1 MTSVRRVRRV
11 IRKFDPWTVL
21 KVSLVFYAVMAIAL
35 VLGLVILWAVVNN
48 AGIPA
53 AIEDFGKEIT
63 LLEADAELFADGE
76 RYLRVA
82 VFLGVVWTVL
92 MTGLTTLAAVMYNLI
107 SDIVGGIEVVV
118 LEETLNAP
126 PTGQQ
131 PVRIPRSWQTT
142 TPPPGS
148 IPPTDQTDLPT
159 EEVILGEEV
168 SLEAEADESKSEVH
182 TS

>member
-1 MTSVRRVRRV
+1 MASVRRVRRV

-21 KVSLVFYAVMAIAL
+21 KVSIVFYAVMAVAF

-48 AGIPA
+48 AGIPQ
-53 AIEDFGKEIT
+53 AIEDFGKKIT

-92 MTGLTTLAAVMYNLI
+92 LTGLTTLAALMYNLI

-118 LEETLNAP
+118 LEETLNTP
-126 PTGQQ
+126 QTVQ
-131 PVRIPRSWQTT
+131 PGVRIPRSWQAT
-142 TPPPGS
+142 TPPPPSGS
-148 IPPTDQTDLPT
+148 PSAADLPT
-159 EEVILGEEV
+159 EEV
-168 SLEAEADESKSEVH
+168 SLIDEPVEPELEVH
-182 TS
+182 SS

>member
-21 KVSLVFYAVMAIAL
+21 KVSIVFYAVMAVAF

-48 AGIPA
+48 AGIPQ
-53 AIEDFGKEIT
+53 AIEDFGKKIT
-63 LLEADAELFADGE
+63 LLEADAELFSDGE

-92 MTGLTTLAAVMYNLI
+92 LTGFTTLAAVMYNLI
-107 SDIVGGIEVVV
+107 SDVVGGIEIVV

-126 PTGQQ
+126 QGAQAG
-131 PVRIPRSWQTT
+131 VRIPRSWQTT
-142 TPPPGS
+142 TSPPAS
-148 IPPTDQTDLPT
+148 ILPPDQVDLPT
-159 EEVILGEEV
+159 EEVSLIEESV
-168 SLEAEADESKSEVH
+168 ESGLEVRSS
-182 TS
+182 

>member
-1 MTSVRRVRRV
+1 MEVTSVRRVRRV

-21 KVSLVFYAVMAIAL
+21 KVSIVFYAVMAVAI

-48 AGIPA
+48 AGIPQ
-53 AIEDFGKEIT
+53 AIEDFGKKIT

-92 MTGLTTLAAVMYNLI
+92 LTGLTTLSAVMYNLI
-107 SDIVGGIEVVV
+107 SDIVGGIEIVV

-126 PTGQQ
+126 QGTQAG
-131 PVRIPRSWQTT
+131 VRIPRSWQTT
-142 TPPPGS
+142 TPPPPSSVTSG
-148 IPPTDQTDLPT
+148 QVDLPT
-159 EEVILGEEV
+159 EEVVLTEESMGAPV
-168 SLEAEADESKSEVH
+168 EVR
-182 TS
+182 SSQPSA

>member
-21 KVSLVFYAVMAIAL
+21 KVSIVFYAVMAVAI

-48 AGIPA
+48 AGIPQ
-53 AIEDFGKEIT
+53 AIEDFGKKIT

-92 MTGLTTLAAVMYNLI
+92 LTGFTTLAAVMYNLI
-107 SDIVGGIEVVV
+107 SDIVGGIEIVV

-126 PTGQQ
+126 QGMQAG
-131 PVRIPRSWQTT
+131 VRIPRSWQTT
-142 TPPPGS
+142 TPPPPS
-148 IPPTDQTDLPT
+148 ALPADQVDLAT
-159 EEVILGEEV
+159 EEVVLSEEPAR
-168 SLEAEADESKSEVH
+168 SSFEVR
-182 TS
+182 SS

>member
-1 MTSVRRVRRV
+1 MVMTSVRRVRRV

-21 KVSLVFYAVMAIAL
+21 KVSIVFYAVMAIAF

-48 AGIPA
+48 AGIPQ
-53 AIEDFGKEIT
+53 AIEEFGKKIT

-92 MTGLTTLAAVMYNLI
+92 ATGITTLAAVMYNLI

-126 PTGQQ
+126 PVAQQ
-131 PVRIPRSWQTT
+131 GVRIPRSWQTT
-142 TPPPGS
+142 TPPP
-148 IPPTDQTDLPT
+148 PTALPDNQVELPT
-159 EEVILGEEV
+159 EEVSLTEEPAEV
-168 SLEAEADESKSEVH
+168 SEARS
-182 TS
+182 

>member
-1 MTSVRRVRRV
+1 MVSVRRVRRI

-21 KVSLVFYAVMAIAL
+21 KVSLVFYAVMAVAL

-48 AGIPA
+48 AGIPQ

-63 LLEADAELFADGE
+63 LLEPDAELFADGE

-107 SDIVGGIEVVV
+107 SDIVGGVEVVV
-118 LEETLNAP
+118 LEETLNVP
-126 PTGQQ
+126 QGTQ
-131 PVRIPRSWQTT
+131 PGVRIPRTWQTT
-142 TPPPGS
+142 TPPPGA
-148 IPPTDQTDLPT
+148 PLDQVDQPT
-159 EEVILGEEV
+159 EEVSFDSDAAGPKLEV
-168 SLEAEADESKSEVH
+168 RS
-182 TS
+182 

>member
-21 KVSLVFYAVMAIAL
+21 KVSIVFYAVMAIAF

-48 AGIPA
+48 AGIPQ
-53 AIEDFGKEIT
+53 AIEDFGKKIT
-63 LLEADAELFADGE
+63 LLDADAQLFADGE

-92 MTGLTTLAAVMYNLI
+92 ATGITTLGAVMYNLI

-126 PTGQQ
+126 HVAQ
-131 PVRIPRSWQTT
+131 PGVRIPRSWQTT
-142 TPPPGS
+142 TPPP
-148 IPPTDQTDLPT
+148 PTAAPADLPT
-159 EEVILGEEV
+159 EEVSLTSDPVEVGEA
-168 SLEAEADESKSEVH
+168 S
-182 TS
+182 TT

>member
-1 MTSVRRVRRV
+1 MATVRRVRRV

-21 KVSLVFYAVMAIAL
+21 KVSIVFYAVMAVAI

-48 AGIPA
+48 AGIPQ
-53 AIEDFGKEIT
+53 AIEDFGKKIT

-92 MTGLTTLAAVMYNLI
+92 LTGLTTLSAVMYNLI
-107 SDIVGGIEVVV
+107 SDIVGGIEIVV

-126 PTGQQ
+126 QGAQAG
-131 PVRIPRSWQTT
+131 VRIPRSWQTS
-142 TPPPGS
+142 TPPPPS
-148 IPPTDQTDLPT
+148 RLPPDQVDLPT
-159 EEVILGEEV
+159 EEVVLTEKAVRSEYEV
-168 SLEAEADESKSEVH
+168 RNS
-182 TS
+182 

>member
-1 MTSVRRVRRV
+1 MASVRRVRRV

-21 KVSLVFYAVMAIAL
+21 KVSIVFYAVMSVAF

-48 AGIPA
+48 AGIPQ
-53 AIEDFGKEIT
+53 AIEDFGKKIT
-63 LLEADAELFADGE
+63 LLETDAELFADGE

-107 SDIVGGIEVVV
+107 SDIVGGIEIVV

-126 PTGQQ
+126 QATQAG
-131 PVRIPRSWQTT
+131 VRTPRSWQTT
-142 TPPPGS
+142 QPPAS
-148 IPPTDQTDLPT
+148 ALTSDQVDLPT
-159 EEVILGEEV
+159 EEVAFEEGAAASRFGV
-168 SLEAEADESKSEVH
+168 RSSP
-182 TS
+182 

>member
-1 MTSVRRVRRV
+1 MASVRRVRRV

-21 KVSLVFYAVMAIAL
+21 KVSLVFYAVMSVAV
-35 VLGLVILWAVVNN
+35 VLGLVILWSVVNN
-48 AGIPA
+48 AGIPQ

-63 LLEADAELFADGE
+63 LLEADAELFRDGE

-92 MTGLTTLAAVMYNLI
+92 LTGLTTLAALMYNLV

-126 PTGQQ
+126 PGSQQ
-131 PVRIPRSWQTT
+131 AVRIPQSWQTT
-142 TPPPGS
+142 TPPPTAR
-148 IPPTDQTDLPT
+148 PPSDRSDMPT
-159 EEVILGEEV
+159 EEVTLGEEADG
-168 SLEAEADESKSEVH
+168 SKLEVRSSQ
-182 TS
+182 

>member
-1 MTSVRRVRRV
+1 MVMTSVRRVRRV

-21 KVSLVFYAVMAIAL
+21 KVSIVFYAVMAIAF

-48 AGIPA
+48 AGIPQ
-53 AIEDFGKEIT
+53 AIEDFGKKIT
-63 LLEADAELFADGE
+63 LLDADAQLFADGE

-92 MTGLTTLAAVMYNLI
+92 ATGITTLGAVMYNLI

-126 PTGQQ
+126 QAAQ
-131 PVRIPRSWQTT
+131 PGVRIPRSWQTT
-142 TPPPGS
+142 TPPPK
-148 IPPTDQTDLPT
+148 TDQANHADLPT
-159 EEVILGEEV
+159 EEV
-168 SLEAEADESKSEVH
+168 SLTAEPVEATEAR
-182 TS
+182 TP

>member
-21 KVSLVFYAVMAIAL
+21 KVSLVFYAVMAVAI

-48 AGIPA
+48 AGIPQ

-92 MTGLTTLAAVMYNLI
+92 MTGITTLAAVMYNLI
-107 SDIVGGIEVVV
+107 SDIVGGVEVVV
-118 LEETLNAP
+118 LEETLNVP
-126 PTGQQ
+126 PATQTG
-131 PVRIPRSWQTT
+131 VRVPRSWQTT
-142 TPPPGS
+142 APPPS
-148 IPPTDQTDLPT
+148 STLPPDQVDLPT
-159 EEVILGEEV
+159 EEVVFGDD
-168 SLEAEADESKSEVH
+168 EAESKLEIRS
-182 TS
+182 

>member
-1 MTSVRRVRRV
+1 MVMTSVRRVRRV

-21 KVSLVFYAVMAIAL
+21 KVSLVFYAVMAIAF

-48 AGIPA
+48 AGIPQ
-53 AIEDFGKEIT
+53 AIEEFGKNIT
-63 LLEADAELFADGE
+63 LLDADAELFADGE

-92 MTGLTTLAAVMYNLI
+92 ATGVTTLAAVMYNLI

-126 PTGQQ
+126 HVAQQ
-131 PVRIPRSWQTT
+131 GVRIPRSWQTT
-142 TPPPGS
+142 TPPP
-148 IPPTDQTDLPT
+148 PTALPDNQVDLPT
-159 EEVILGEEV
+159 EEVSLTDEPVEV
-168 SLEAEADESKSEVH
+168 SEARS
-182 TS
+182 

>member
-1 MTSVRRVRRV
+1 MSTVRRVRRV

-21 KVSLVFYAVMAIAL
+21 KVSIVFYAVMAVAI

-48 AGIPA
+48 AGIPQA
-53 AIEDFGKEIT
+53 VEDFGKEIT

-92 MTGLTTLAAVMYNLI
+92 LTGLTTLAALMYNLI

-126 PTGQQ
+126 QTVPPG
-131 PVRIPRSWQTT
+131 VRIPRSWQTT
-142 TPPPGS
+142 TPPPPS
-148 IPPTDQTDLPT
+148 VSPSQVDLPT
-159 EEVILGEEV
+159 EEVPLSEESV
-168 SLEAEADESKSEVH
+168 DAISEVH
-182 TS
+182 

>member
-21 KVSLVFYAVMAIAL
+21 KVSIVFYAVMAVAI

-48 AGIPA
+48 AGIPQ
-53 AIEDFGKEIT
+53 AIEDFGKKIT

-92 MTGLTTLAAVMYNLI
+92 LTGLTTLAAVMYNLI
-107 SDIVGGIEVVV
+107 SDIVGGIEIVV

-126 PTGQQ
+126 QATQSG
-131 PVRIPRSWQTT
+131 VRIPRSWQTT
-142 TPPPGS
+142 TPPPPS
-148 IPPTDQTDLPT
+148 ALPADQVDLPT
-159 EEVILGEEV
+159 EEVVMTEEPLR
-168 SLEAEADESKSEVH
+168 SSFEVR
-182 TS
+182 SS